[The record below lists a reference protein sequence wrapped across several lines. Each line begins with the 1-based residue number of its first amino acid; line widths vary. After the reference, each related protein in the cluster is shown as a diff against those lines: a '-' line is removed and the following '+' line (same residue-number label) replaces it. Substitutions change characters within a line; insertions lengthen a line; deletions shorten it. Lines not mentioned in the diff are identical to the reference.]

1 MANEKKETDFHLRL
15 TPKEK
20 ARLQRRANEAQMPL
34 SRYLLEMVLTGK
46 IVNYDYL
53 LKCFL
58 QMRRIGN
65 NINQAV
71 RIMNTFHSD
80 CEGEFDY
87 VLREMNRLQDVLD
100 RYIERE
106 LKENKHGVF
115 EGAAGGDKHPPE
127 QSD

>member
-20 ARLQRRANEAQMPL
+20 VRLQRRANEAKMPL
-34 SRYLLEMVLTGK
+34 SRYLLEMGLTGK

-80 CEGEFDY
+80 CEGEFEY
-87 VLREMNRLQDVLD
+87 VLR
-100 RYIERE
+100 
-106 LKENKHGVF
+106 
-115 EGAAGGDKHPPE
+115 
-127 QSD
+127 

>member
-20 ARLQRRANEAQMPL
+20 VRLQRRANEAKMPL
-34 SRYLLEMVLTGK
+34 SRYLLEMGLTGK

-65 NINQAV
+65 NINQLAHQANA
-71 RIMNTFHSD
+71 R
-80 CEGEFDY
+80 
-87 VLREMNRLQDVLD
+87 
-100 RYIERE
+100 
-106 LKENKHGVF
+106 
-115 EGAAGGDKHPPE
+115 GAATGDEITEALHLVRQATRLVRE
-127 QSD
+127 RL

>member
-1 MANEKKETDFHLRL
+1 MANEKKETGFFLRL
-15 TPKEK
+15 TSKEK
-20 ARLQRRANEAQMPL
+20 ARLQRRANEAKMPL
-34 SRYLLEMVLTGK
+34 SRYLLEMGLTGK

-100 RYIERE
+100 RYIELE
-106 LKENKHGVF
+106 LKENI
-115 EGAAGGDKHPPE
+115 
-127 QSD
+127 Q

>member
-20 ARLQRRANEAQMPL
+20 VRLQRRANEAKMPL
-34 SRYLLEMVLTGK
+34 SRYLLEMGLTGK
-46 IVNYDYL
+46 IVSYDYL

-71 RIMNTFHSD
+71 WIMNTFHSD

-115 EGAAGGDKHPPE
+115 EGAAGGYKHPPE

>member
-1 MANEKKETDFHLRL
+1 MANEKKETGFFLRL
-15 TPKEK
+15 TSKEK
-20 ARLQRRANEAQMPL
+20 ARLQRRANEAKMPL
-34 SRYLLEMVLTGK
+34 SRYLLEMGLIGK

-71 RIMNTFHSD
+71 RIMNTFHSG